1 MLEDET
7 VRAGPAEWMWQLLW
21 TNHHDGASF
30 TGYLTLDMISY
41 VFGPSSGTTVAIFL
55 NFALAINY
63 LVRYVSF
70 DSVHETKLTHQ
81 LYIYTGSTTVYYNY
95 TGHSCSANAGLT
107 QCMLP

>member
-1 MLEDET
+1 M
-7 VRAGPAEWMWQLLW
+7 
-21 TNHHDGASF
+21 F
-30 TGYLTLDMISY
+30 LDLPQRDNLSKPCYSI
-41 VFGPSSGTTVAIFL
+41 VFCTTVAIFL

-95 TGHSCSANAGLT
+95 TEHSCSANAGLT
-107 QCMLP
+107 QCMLS